1 LKKIVTIY
9 YDKQCPF
16 CENYVKLLKL
26 KENFQIILKDAR
38 VTLDE
43 IKLFCNKL
51 DINDGFV
58 VIYENR
64 CFQGSLAL
72 QFLNSAVDKTTFIGK
87 LHFLFK
93 YENLFSKLLYKLFFN
108 MRKIIF
114 IILNKSTK
122 I

>member
-1 LKKIVTIY
+1 MKKTIILY
-9 YDKQCPF
+9 YDKQCFF
-16 CENYVKLLKL
+16 CDNYVRLLKL
-26 KENFQIILKDAR
+26 KENFEIILKDAR
-38 VTLDE
+38 LHLSE
-43 IKLFCNKL
+43 IKQLSNNL

-58 VIYENR
+58 VIYEKR

-72 QFLNSAVDKTTFIGK
+72 QFLNTAVDKTTFIGK

-93 YENLFSKLLYKLFFN
+93 YDNLFSKILYKLFFN

-114 IILNKSTK
+114 FLFNKNPK